1 MAILEEKY
9 SPKFPIDFRYGGDTR
24 QEAFGKLIREIEAIY
39 GVLNYLNA
47 SKTTQQDVLSS
58 LSDMMKNRNGRVIRH
73 SSRQN
78 SGLRW
83 ARKPYGRRRSNNVNV
98 WPL

>member
-58 LSDMMKNRNGRVIRH
+58 LSDTLKNVKVLRH
-73 SSRQN
+73 NSRQC